1 MGLAV
6 PAFMEVK
13 MRKRTAIVVPLVAVA
28 LAVAGCSS
36 EAARSSEEN
45 VPSLRN
51 PLDASSVS
59 TPLDVYLP
67 PPELTYTLH
76 RAEVLLTNQC
86 LRRLGYP
93 DHPMPTPRGRGRGPK
108 HSEFLVFSMS
118 QAAKL
123 GYNTAMISDP
133 GRDSSWDK
141 KTTGVQRGLLDG
153 TLKAYKGESV
163 PKGGC
168 TAVAADDLTVNSDV
182 PKRLEGGGVELKQL
196 QKASPTSLGDA
207 QVGIIRL
214 DAISATKKD
223 LRYMGMVRSWS
234 SCMSKMGYEYETP
247 ERARDD
253 ARWSGS
259 VPSRAEKKTATAD
272 MVCKKKVDY
281 LAVASNIQSK
291 YEEKVIGERRGELSQ
306 LRRNLKVWQRNATRV
321 IDRADG

>member
-1 MGLAV
+1 MGLAA
-6 PAFMEVK
+6 PAFLEVK
-13 MRKRTAIVVPLVAVA
+13 MRKRTVIIVPLVAV
-28 LAVAGCSS
+28 AVAGCSS
-36 EAARSSEEN
+36 EAVRSSDEN

-59 TPLDVYLP
+59 TPLDTYLP
-67 PPELTYTLH
+67 PSELTYTLH

-93 DHPMPTPRGRGRGPK
+93 DHPMPAPKERGRGPK

-123 GYNTAMISDP
+123 GYNTAMSSDP
-133 GRDSSWDK
+133 ARDSSWDK

-153 TLKAYKGESV
+153 TLKRYKGESV

-168 TAVAADDLTVNSDV
+168 TAVAADDLTVNSNV

-223 LRYMGMVRSWS
+223 LRYIGMVRAWS

-259 VPSRAEKKTATAD
+259 VPSRAEKRTATAD
-272 MVCKKKVDY
+272 MACKKKVDY
-281 LAVASNIQSK
+281 LAEASSIQST
-291 YEEKVIGERRGELSQ
+291 YEEKVIEERKGELSE
-306 LRRNLKVWQRNATRV
+306 LRRNLKVWQKNATRV